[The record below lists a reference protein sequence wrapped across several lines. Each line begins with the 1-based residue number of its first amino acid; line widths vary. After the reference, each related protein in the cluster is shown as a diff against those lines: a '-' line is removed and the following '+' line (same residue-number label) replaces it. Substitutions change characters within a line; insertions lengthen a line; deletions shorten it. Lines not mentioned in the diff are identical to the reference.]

1 MHTPTKFWL
10 YKAIGDSQIVSSNS
24 LSVDHPKQSEFGRQR
39 VHDHWQV
46 SLSNLRMKKWKLRFR
61 GNVGRGTGWN
71 RGNWWWK
78 KGNKNANKLKFCN
91 LLFAASSIFISVCYI
106 SQNGFWWSPTVY
118 IIPDTKRRVT
128 TSGLKKTKCCVFNP
142 QHTLWAA
149 PDSGLESLVQVEK
162 MVNVNVPLLVMH
174 IFHVYLCKAGPRR
187 ETVYCNT

>member
-106 SQNGFWWSPTVY
+106 SQNGFWLISK
-118 IIPDTKRRVT
+118 KR
-128 TSGLKKTKCCVFNP
+128 GLNCLYYSRYKKKSNNKWFEEN
-142 QHTLWAA
+142 
-149 PDSGLESLVQVEK
+149 QV
-162 MVNVNVPLLVMH
+162 
-174 IFHVYLCKAGPRR
+174 LCF
-187 ETVYCNT
+187 